1 MPAPWDLGLGTWDLG
16 FGIWDL
22 GFAQT
27 QVVARRGEERR
38 RNHLQRRRAVMM
50 QWKQA
55 DSTPGD
61 PWTLS
66 QGDARMRKQGGG
78 GEQSRRMRLQ
88 RAETRRRKG
97 GGGRQL
103 VERCTADVCD
113 GLARPGIASPG
124 ESTSDRLRKTLAAV

>member
-1 MPAPWDLGLGTWDLG
+1 MGVQGASGCQPLGL
-16 FGIWDL
+16 GIWDL

-27 QVVARRGEERR
+27 QVVARRETKEP
-38 RNHLQRRRAVMM
+38 LTEKTAEMM

-66 QGDARMRKQGGG
+66 QGDARMQGGG
-78 GEQSRRMRLQ
+78 GEQSRRIRLQ
-88 RAETRRRKG
+88 RAETRRRK

-113 GLARPGIASPG
+113 GLPNQRSRSSRYRQPG